1 MRPFILH
8 TTAEIADAPQ
18 FRDAPQLTLRTFKD
32 ARPHSCEDAG
42 LGIDMVIING
52 IAVVVSKPIHSSCIC
67 SSPTRI
73 QKE

>member
-18 FRDAPQLTLRTFKD
+18 FRDAPELTLRTFQD

-52 IAVVVSKPIHSSCIC
+52 IAVVVSKLIHSSCNC
-67 SSPTRI
+67 SSLASI
-73 QKE
+73 QRE